1 MKLHK
6 TFQITFVCLLL
17 CSGVLT
23 HSAHAQQQGFRWGKW
38 SAGQTD
44 QGTVYDKVVDSYV
57 DSVGNTYILGAFG
70 MAARLGQNGPY
81 INHMDSTARDM
92 GYRISNNQGIY
103 LAKIDSLGNILWCR
117 SARYGARN
125 SGCAPLNNMVVKD
138 GRITIAFSNYKNGAM
153 YDWFYF
159 FDTLILEPSYPRG
172 NWDRRTYFVTFDLN
186 GNRLDAHAI
195 QLFAFDDLDYI
206 NFRSCPFSSNSYSGS
221 RFLIDEDGNIHIF
234 ACSSFSGE
242 DSLHQAYI
250 IVDEDTN
257 RKHPLNIKTMYGK
270 TYSTSVYYKLDSN
283 WNPLESR
290 FLIDSVTKW
299 HPGGSRMTNLEIKNA
314 VIEGDAIY
322 ASCFFYSK
330 DNNFQPDTFSVKVF
344 LDSVHYLKV
353 DNAGDW
359 RGMPCLLKM
368 NRDGEVLW
376 VQQLYNDSRHSLL
389 GNYNSVGGIAVD
401 DQNAY
406 NFCWPSW
413 GDETRFYIDSAH
425 NTRVPRGPI
434 NFCLIVSY
442 NRNTGEP
449 IDYYIVDTI
458 NKNLSDNSL
467 ESIGD
472 ELILN
477 VGFRLLYKTELCK
490 INKNT
495 KEVTRLSPIKYV
507 STSLNCKSM
516 SANDHG
522 WVFRGEMG
530 KEPRVYDSIFIGN
543 YQEAVVMTF
552 FYDSTLDKHRLRPC
566 PRVDTLWCDEVDGTT
581 ATLRWSS
588 RSGHAGYELAYIAEG
603 GSWDEAAVV
612 ETADTA
618 ATVALP
624 APADIAA
631 GATGPCTLFRVRAL
645 CDADHVAH
653 SPWSSPVTVCPP
665 VGIDPAESPSAF
677 SLHPNPTAGKVTVTT
692 SATVVS
698 ATLTDLTGRRER
710 VRLEPAGPGH
720 YTLDLAGCPPAAYLL
735 TLTTADG
742 TQHTLRLLKLPDTST
757 E

>member
-44 QGTVYDKVVDSYV
+44 QGTVFDKVVDSYV
-57 DSVGNTYILGAFG
+57 DSVGNTYIFGAFG
-70 MAARLGQNGPY
+70 MAARLGPNGPY
-81 INHMDSTARDM
+81 INHMDSTAMDM
-92 GYRISNNQGIY
+92 GYRISNNQGTY

-125 SGCAPLNNMVVKD
+125 SCCAPLNNMVVKD
-138 GRITIAFSNYKNGAM
+138 GRITIAFEILKGGAM

-172 NWDRRTYFVTFDLN
+172 NWDRRTYFVTFDLD
-186 GNRLDAHAI
+186 GNRLDAHVI
-195 QLFAFDDLDYI
+195 QLFAYEDLDYI
-206 NFRSCPFSSNSYSGS
+206 NFRFCTFSTTERGKSS
-221 RFLIDEDGNIHIF
+221 FLIDEDGNIHIF
-234 ACSSFSGE
+234 ACSCFSGE
-242 DSLHQAYI
+242 DSLHRAYI

-257 RKHPLNIKTMYGK
+257 RKHHLNIKTMYGE
-270 TYSTSVYYKLDSN
+270 TYSTSVHYKLDSN
-283 WNPLESR
+283 WNPLGSR
-290 FLIDSVTKW
+290 FLIDSVTVW
-299 HPGGSRMTNLEIKNA
+299 HPTGRTMVDFEIKNA

-322 ASCFFYSK
+322 ANCFFYGDIYS
-330 DNNFQPDTFSVKVF
+330 NPPDTFPVKVF

-359 RGMPCLLKM
+359 RGMPCLLKL

-389 GNYNSVGGIAVD
+389 GNYKSAGGIAVD
-401 DQNAY
+401 GQNAY
-406 NFCWPSW
+406 NFCWTSW

-425 NTRVPRGPI
+425 NTRVPRGP
-434 NFCLIVSY
+434 NSFCLIVSY
-442 NRNTGEP
+442 DRNTGEP
-449 IDYYIVDTI
+449 LDYYIVDTV

-467 ESIGD
+467 AVLGD
-472 ELILN
+472 EL
-477 VGFRLLYKTELCK
+477 LLDFEFDLLHRTELCK
-490 INKNT
+490 INKHT
-495 KEVTRLSPIKYV
+495 KEVTFSFPIHYNLLSISKNLSVNNY
-507 STSLNCKSM
+507 
-516 SANDHG
+516 G
-522 WVFRGEMG
+522 WVFRAETG
-530 KEPRVYDSIFIGN
+530 KESRVYDSIFLGN
-543 YQEAVVMTF
+543 YQMSVVMTF

-566 PRVDTLWCDEVDGTT
+566 PGVDTLWCDGVDGTT

-588 RSGHAGYELAYIAEG
+588 HSGHAGYELAYIAEG

-612 ETADTA
+612 ETADTT
-618 ATVALP
+618 ATIALP
-624 APADIAA
+624 APADTAA
-631 GATGPCTLFRVRAL
+631 GAAATCTLFRVRAL

-677 SLHPNPTAGKVTVTT
+677 SLHPNPTAGKVIVTT
-692 SATVVS
+692 SATVLS

-720 YTLDLAGCPPAAYLL
+720 YTLDLAGRPPAAYLL

-742 TQHTLRLLKLPDTST
+742 THHTLRLLKLPDTST

>member
-125 SGCAPLNNMVVKD
+125 SGCDPLNNMVVKD
-138 GRITIAFSNYKNGAM
+138 GRITIAFDIQKSGEM

-172 NWDRRTYFVTFDLN
+172 YWDRRTYFVTFDLD
-186 GNRLDAHAI
+186 GNRIDAHVI
-195 QLFAFDDLDYI
+195 QLFAYEDWDYM
-206 NFRSCPFSSNSYSGS
+206 NFRFCPFSITDWSHSS
-221 RFLIDEDGNIHIF
+221 FLIDEDGNIHIF

-242 DSLHQAYI
+242 DSLHRAYI

-290 FLIDSVTKW
+290 FLIDSVTVW
-299 HPGGSRMTNLEIKNA
+299 HPTGRTMVDFEIKNA

-322 ASCFFYSK
+322 ANCFFYGDIYS
-330 DNNFQPDTFSVKVF
+330 NPPNIFPVKVF

-353 DNAGDW
+353 DNTVDW
-359 RGMPCLLKM
+359 KGMPCMLKM
-368 NRDGEVLW
+368 NMDGEVLW
-376 VQQLYNDSRHSLL
+376 VQQLYNESGRSINYERYGGVAKDEENVYAFYKLAFPLL
-389 GNYNSVGGIAVD
+389 
-401 DQNAY
+401 
-406 NFCWPSW
+406 
-413 GDETRFYIDSAH
+413 TRFFIDSMH
-425 NTRVPRGPI
+425 NISLPRSSAGY
-434 NFCLIVSY
+434 CLVVSY
-442 NRNTGEP
+442 DCQSGNP
-449 IDYYIVDTI
+449 VDYYVVDTV
-458 NKNLSDNSL
+458 NKNKSNNSL
-467 ESIGD
+467 AVLGD
-472 ELILN
+472 ELLLN
-477 VGFRLLYKTELCK
+477 VVFELLHKTELCK
-490 INKNT
+490 INKHN
-495 KEVTRLSPIKYV
+495 KEVELSFPIHYRSIYPRL
-507 STSLNCKSM
+507 CM
-516 SANDHG
+516 SVNDHG

-530 KEPRVYDSIFIGN
+530 EESRVYDSIFLGN
-543 YQEAVVMTF
+543 YQMSVVMTF

-720 YTLDLAGCPPAAYLL
+720 YTLDLADRPPAAYLL

-742 TQHTLRLLKLPDTST
+742 THHTLRLLKLPDTST